1 MVVTVSAYTRT
12 DQLELYI
19 VSQHK
24 RMKIP
29 SFGISVIISH
39 FYVCKCKTC
48 RMSSLRSNRPRVDF
62 KKIRFT
68 LGDHYYHNRISVI
81 SSMAPQLL
89 SIYMDF
95 GCEKITKSQHQA
107 KAKQWIMLSLS
118 LSISVSVSHAPVF
131 PFSVCVLFFRPS
143 LLRKTISFFAL
154 SLSFLI
160 RLKRSVEIH
169 VILWLFFSCHFSFLF
184 RQLMFFR
191 RMVYSKQNPTFRTYK
206 KPYTY
211 TQTHTHTL
219 TECGTETIEERKKS
233 EHQQKIECVT
243 RSRYFAHHVVTY
255 KCSEFYKFSK

>member
-1 MVVTVSAYTRT
+1 MAVSAYART

-24 RMKIP
+24 RTKIP

-107 KAKQWIMLSLS
+107 KAKQWIMLPLS
-118 LSISVSVSHAPVF
+118 LHLCLCLARARLPIF
-131 PFSVCVLFFRPS
+131 CVRTFFRPS

-191 RMVYSKQNPTFRTYK
+191 RMVCSKQNPTFRTHK

-211 TQTHTHTL
+211 TH
-219 TECGTETIEERKKS
+219 
-233 EHQQKIECVT
+233 T
-243 RSRYFAHHVVTY
+243 RSRSPNAEPKRLKREKKANT
-255 KCSEFYKFSK
+255 SKK